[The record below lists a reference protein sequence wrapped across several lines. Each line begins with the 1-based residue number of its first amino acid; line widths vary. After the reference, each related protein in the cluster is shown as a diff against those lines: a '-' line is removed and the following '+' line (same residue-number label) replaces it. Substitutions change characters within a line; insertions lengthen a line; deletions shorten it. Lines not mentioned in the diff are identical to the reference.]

1 MKKRATNILVAI
13 VLAAFILLPYV
24 QTTVAA
30 ENTLKID
37 QVYTNLPEIAVVF
50 HPAVHSGGE
59 TGNTSNPYVLKYEDK
74 TLEYEPLDKAFGC
87 LQEIT
92 FLIDV
97 STSMNLELFE
107 ALKDKLLDLYK
118 NKGENE
124 VFRLVTMGKEKAV
137 VLNGSESVDDAT
149 VKINGLK
156 ATADRSVFWSPIKEE
171 LDFLRNKSEFSCRA
185 IFVFTDGAEFKD
197 GGEASYDEIK
207 EDLETSGIPVY
218 AFAMS
223 STKSNA
229 DFLGEMARK
238 TGGSITLVQTKDT
251 LVDGINKTMAY
262 LSEGYVITAKV
273 QNLTE
278 KDCKIVLSMGS
289 DRDERTVS
297 VRAAE
302 DQTQPQIES
311 VTCHDNQITIH
322 FSEPVQN
329 AGNAQAYTIKKDG
342 KAYKVDS
349 AVVGTV
355 QEVVDIVLEK
365 TLFNGNYTVTA
376 KGIADISARS
386 NPLVEE
392 PFEFTVEDQPYTV
405 KAFLADCWVYL
416 LLAAVICA
424 GMTVA
429 IVVYRKKK
437 NEKHAQPADK
447 RIYAGQRPDH
457 VRIEATGGKDVVL
470 SISGRNLVRRNV
482 KINVAGTI
490 IIGRLAS
497 CDVSIDD
504 PQVSRQNTALIYQ
517 NNKLYV
523 RNLSETNGTMLNGI
537 ALREVRE
544 LQSGDTLIMGD
555 TKIVVT
561 Y

>member
-1 MKKRATNILVAI
+1 M
-13 VLAAFILLPYV
+13 
-24 QTTVAA
+24 
-30 ENTLKID
+30 
-37 QVYTNLPEIAVVF
+37 
-50 HPAVHSGGE
+50 
-59 TGNTSNPYVLKYEDK
+59 
-74 TLEYEPLDKAFGC
+74 
-87 LQEIT
+87 
-92 FLIDV
+92 
-97 STSMNLELFE
+97 
-107 ALKDKLLDLYK
+107 
-118 NKGENE
+118 
-124 VFRLVTMGKEKAV
+124 
-137 VLNGSESVDDAT
+137 
-149 VKINGLK
+149 
-156 ATADRSVFWSPIKEE
+156 
-171 LDFLRNKSEFSCRA
+171 
-185 IFVFTDGAEFKD
+185 
-197 GGEASYDEIK
+197 
-207 EDLETSGIPVY
+207 
-218 AFAMS
+218 
-223 STKSNA
+223 
-229 DFLGEMARK
+229 
-238 TGGSITLVQTKDT
+238 
-251 LVDGINKTMAY
+251 
-262 LSEGYVITAKV
+262 
-273 QNLTE
+273 
-278 KDCKIVLSMGS
+278 
-289 DRDERTVS
+289 
-297 VRAAE
+297 
-302 DQTQPQIES
+302 
-311 VTCHDNQITIH
+311 
-322 FSEPVQN
+322 
-329 AGNAQAYTIKKDG
+329 
-342 KAYKVDS
+342 
-349 AVVGTV
+349 
-355 QEVVDIVLEK
+355 
-365 TLFNGNYTVTA
+365 
-376 KGIADISARS
+376 
-386 NPLVEE
+386 EE

-523 RNLSETNGTMLNGI
+523 LNLSETNGTMLNGI

>member
-13 VLAAFILLPYV
+13 VLAAFMLLPGV
-24 QTTVAA
+24 QPTVAV

-37 QVYTNLPEIAVVF
+37 QVYTNLPEIVVVF
-50 HPAVHSGGE
+50 HPTVHSAGE
-59 TGNTSNPYVLKYEDK
+59 TDNTSNPYVLKYEDK

-87 LQEIT
+87 PREIT

-97 STSMNLELFE
+97 STSMNVELFE
-107 ALKDKLLDLYK
+107 VLKEKLLDIYK
-118 NKGENE
+118 NKGEND

-156 ATADRSVFWSPIKEE
+156 ATADRSVFWSPLKEE
-171 LDFLRNKSEFSCRA
+171 LDFLRNKSEFSRRA

-197 GGEASYDEIK
+197 GGETTYDEIK
-207 EDLETSGIPVY
+207 ENLETSGIPVY
-218 AFAMS
+218 AFAMN

-251 LVDGINKTMAY
+251 LADGINKAVAY

-289 DRDERTVS
+289 DRGERTVS

-311 VTCHDNQITIH
+311 VTWHDNQITIH
-322 FSEPVQN
+322 FSEPVLN
-329 AGNAQAYTIKKDG
+329 ADNAQAYTIKKDG

-349 AVVGTV
+349 AVVGTD

-376 KGIADISARS
+376 KGIADISARC

-392 PFEFTVEDQPYTV
+392 PFEFTVVDQPYTV

-416 LLAAVICA
+416 LIAAVICA
-424 GMTVA
+424 GITVA
-429 IVVYRKKK
+429 IVVHCKKK

-447 RIYAGQRPDH
+447 RIYAGQRPER